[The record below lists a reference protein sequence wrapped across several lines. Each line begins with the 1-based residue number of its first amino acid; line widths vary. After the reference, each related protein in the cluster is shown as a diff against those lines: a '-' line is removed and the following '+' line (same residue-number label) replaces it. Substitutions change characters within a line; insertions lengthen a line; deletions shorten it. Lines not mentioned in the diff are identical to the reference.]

1 MAWIPH
7 PHRPHRRYFYVVILT
22 GLFLV
27 CMGEILHSPIDV
39 LGGATPKH
47 ASAANEK
54 LTGEYIVLV
63 SPSLQPTSQAQQQ
76 FFDSFIHR
84 SISLSDWNYS
94 SFRIYVPSDN
104 EALCTY
110 AQHWANKL
118 TAQHIA
124 VRVIPMNEVMLR
136 SRLLAGK
143 YETAIVPIA
152 FLSDHAVAAQQFHI
166 KSYEMR

>member
-7 PHRPHRRYFYVVILT
+7 PHRRCFYVLILT

-27 CMGEILHSPIDV
+27 CMGGILHSPIDV
-39 LGGATPKH
+39 LGGATHKH
-47 ASAANEK
+47 TSAANEK
-54 LTGEYIVLV
+54 LTGEYIVLI
-63 SPSLQPTSQAQQQ
+63 SPSLQPTSKAQQQ

-104 EALCTY
+104 EALCIY
-110 AQHWANKL
+110 AQHWVDKL
-118 TAQHIA
+118 AAQHVA
-124 VRVIPMNEVMLR
+124 VRVISMNEVMLR

-143 YETAIVPIA
+143 YETAIVPVA